1 MANAERKPSPYP
13 YTIPPVAYPNPAT
26 IKTLDPW
33 HVQEFFRIELLLRSP
48 TVMSMYHP
56 EETALQSPN
65 NLTLM
70 VRYGFGWY
78 VLQGAPYHSLKPHTG
93 PIGAGAIPGLSI
105 FSPEAF
111 PLLLPILQHL
121 STPLSDTEKQ
131 VMGEHFRRRF
141 FCALI
146 DPNLP
151 PDLVMK
157 ALLPVLKQRHHE
169 RQSSLPKRPYKFDIT
184 TWLDYLACYDLR
196 VTEGLTY
203 GEIAEC
209 VYQRKGP
216 RPRDQ
221 AEKAVTR
228 VTKFLEAAEHD
239 VWPPH
244 DV

>member
-1 MANAERKPSPYP
+1 MSNAEHEPSPYP
-13 YTIPPVAYPNPAT
+13 YTIPRATYPNPST

-33 HVQEFFRIELLLRSP
+33 HVQEFFRIELLLRSR

-56 EETALQSPN
+56 EETALQSPG

-70 VRYGFGWY
+70 LRYGFGWY

-93 PIGAGAIPGLSI
+93 PIGAIPGLCT
-105 FSPEAF
+105 FSPEELI
-111 PLLLPILQHL
+111 LLLQMLHNL
-121 STPLSDTEKQ
+121 STTLSDTERH
-131 VMGEHFRRRF
+131 VMNEQFRKWF
-141 FCALI
+141 FCAFI
-146 DPNLP
+146 NPHLP
-151 PDLVMK
+151 PALVMK

-169 RQSSLPKRPYKFDIT
+169 KQSSLPKRPYKFNIP

-196 VTEGLTY
+196 VAEGLTY
-203 GEIAEC
+203 GEIANR
-209 VYQRKGP
+209 VYHKKGP
-216 RPRDQ
+216 HPRDQ

-228 VTKFLEAAEHD
+228 VSKFLEAAEHH